1 MYESYAILRD
11 RKGMKDADVAKA
23 TGISRS
29 TFSEWKSGRSEP
41 KVDKLYRIA
50 GVLGCRVD
58 DFFYDYRPIVMKEME
73 RQKEAEKRRKEEEDA
88 HTIDMSKDE
97 FDLLMQFRKTD
108 DRTRRMIL
116 YMLGVNKELTDGES
130 KKAE

>member
-1 MYESYAILRD
+1 
-11 RKGMKDADVAKA
+11 
-23 TGISRS
+23 
-29 TFSEWKSGRSEP
+29 
-41 KVDKLYRIA
+41 
-50 GVLGCRVD
+50 
-58 DFFYDYRPIVMKEME
+58 MKEME

-97 FDLLMQFRKTD
+97 FDLLMPFRKTD

-116 YMLGVNKELTDGES
+116 YMLGINKELTDGES